1 LSSRTFALWLVTL
14 LAVVASG
21 IQVAYSAQESRQL
34 HIALET
40 AQQAH
45 DEAVAAQS
53 RLLIERAALAA
64 YQNVE
69 RTAQDELNMRFP
81 ATIERVNR

>member
-1 LSSRTFALWLVTL
+1 MSSTRFSLWLLTL

-34 HIALET
+34 HIALEA

-45 DEAVAAQS
+45 DEAIAAQS

-69 RTAQDELNMRFP
+69 RTAQEELKMQFP
-81 ATIERVNR
+81 ASIERVDR

>member
-1 LSSRTFALWLVTL
+1 MSSTRFSLWLFVL

-21 IQVAYSAQESRQL
+21 VQVAYSAQESRQL
-34 HIALET
+34 HIALEA

-69 RTAQDELNMRFP
+69 RTAQEELHMQFP
-81 ATIERVNR
+81 ANIERVDR